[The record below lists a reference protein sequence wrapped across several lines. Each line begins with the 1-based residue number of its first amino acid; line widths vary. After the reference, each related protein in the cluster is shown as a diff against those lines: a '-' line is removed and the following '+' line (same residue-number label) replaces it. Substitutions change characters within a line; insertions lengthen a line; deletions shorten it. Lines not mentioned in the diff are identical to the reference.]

1 MDITLEGIRLTLCII
16 VTRERIRLTLGI
28 IVIAILVFSILSH
41 DLIMVL
47 AGLILFF
54 CILLFNHALEDKK
67 SILSVEKSKIRRVIA
82 ITFILGYM
90 IILFYGVSGTITISD
105 DILMRFVEFLGIVLA
120 FYFGSEAVIVW
131 KRGGS

>member
-1 MDITLEGIRLTLCII
+1 MAITREHIRLI
-16 VTRERIRLTLGI
+16 LGI
-28 IVIAILVFSILSH
+28 IVIAILVSSILSH
-41 DLIMVL
+41 DLIIVL

-54 CILLFNHALEDKK
+54 CILLFNHALEDEK

>member
-1 MDITLEGIRLTLCII
+1 MFRHVSRGS
-16 VTRERIRLTLGI
+16 
-28 IVIAILVFSILSH
+28 ILVSSILSH
-41 DLIMVL
+41 DLIIVL
-47 AGLILFF
+47 AGLIFF

-131 KRGGS
+131 KRGG

>member
-1 MDITLEGIRLTLCII
+1 MDAITREQIRLS
-16 VTRERIRLTLGI
+16 LGI
-28 IVIAILVFSILSH
+28 IAIVILVSSILSH
-41 DLIMVL
+41 DLIIVL

-131 KRGGS
+131 KRGG

>member
-1 MDITLEGIRLTLCII
+1 MDINITREQIRLS
-16 VTRERIRLTLGI
+16 LGI
-28 IVIAILVFSILSH
+28 IAIVILVFSILFC
-41 DLIMVL
+41 DLIIVL

-82 ITFILGYM
+82 ITFVLGYI